1 MGAPNNPQRTR
12 QQHRK
17 QMDLAYMYKK
27 VAKHLPFFTS
37 LFFREKISQVSG
49 IHPHAADPPSC
60 IGQREGTY
68 GVSLYHPSN
77 LVRPR
82 SLRSFQEVS
91 LYRPILTSRECP
103 SVIRGSDSLGEAS
116 RRFLCIAPYSLLES
130 VPQSSEDRTRSE
142 IVYLPS
148 RDSIASHASPTL

>member
-1 MGAPNNPQRTR
+1 MISWCGGLIYKINSTKNGRIAAQSVPYIYTSSGAPCWVGAPNNPQRTR

-103 SVIRGSDSLGEAS
+103 SVIRGSDSLGD
-116 RRFLCIAPYSLLES
+116 SL
-130 VPQSSEDRTRSE
+130 SS
-142 IVYLPS
+142 IPG
-148 RDSIASHASPTL
+148 